1 MQATH
6 TERTTAVI
14 DSIIPSLAV
23 AAFGL
28 VAARL
33 GDSFGNRSGAKPCV
47 AAPKSSVVWSYE
59 EGDYTAASSCQHTTA
74 TRVAS
79 SS

>member
-1 MQATH
+1 MIH
-6 TERTTAVI
+6 
-14 DSIIPSLAV
+14 SILPSLAV
-23 AAFGL
+23 VAVGL

-33 GDSFGNRSGAKPCV
+33 GDSFGNRSVARPCV
-47 AAPKSSVVWSYE
+47 AAAKSSVVWSYD
-59 EGDYTAASSCQHTTA
+59 EGDYTAATSCQHSAA